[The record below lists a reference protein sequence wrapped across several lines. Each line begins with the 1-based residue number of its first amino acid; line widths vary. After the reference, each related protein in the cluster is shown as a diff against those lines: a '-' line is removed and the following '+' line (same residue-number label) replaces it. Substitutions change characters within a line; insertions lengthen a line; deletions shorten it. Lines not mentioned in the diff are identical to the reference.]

1 MGSGP
6 ARSFQTCGALRRAHV
21 STYPGLEAG
30 LEASGCRFSRREF
43 SYMFDK
49 LCRGELSEVRTAAP
63 NAKHV
68 LGPAHVRRTQ
78 FTAGHR

>member
-1 MGSGP
+1 
-6 ARSFQTCGALRRAHV
+6 
-21 STYPGLEAG
+21 
-30 LEASGCRFSRREF
+30 
-43 SYMFDK
+43 MFDK

>member
-1 MGSGP
+1 
-6 ARSFQTCGALRRAHV
+6 
-21 STYPGLEAG
+21 
-30 LEASGCRFSRREF
+30 
-43 SYMFDK
+43 MFDK
-49 LCRGELSEVRTAAP
+49 FCRGPTELSEVRTAAQ